1 MPPSPDHYRQ
11 ILGIRFYV
19 GPVDGLLAQTSH
31 GGLIVVP
38 SAPVLV
44 GLTGDPAHRQA
55 VEGGDF
61 ALTDSGF
68 MVLLWAAFK
77 QERLIRI
84 SGLRYLRTLL
94 DWAEFRQPGATF
106 WIMPS
111 ARDAI
116 GNRAWLAEQGMTVE
130 AADCY
135 LAPVYAPHGPLE
147 DPALLA
153 LIQSRRPRFVMI
165 NLGGGVQER
174 LGYYLKQ
181 ALEEA
186 GSRELGAGSSAQ
198 SSELAAGSP
207 QLSGLF
213 AAVSPSENRGQTPGS
228 QQASTVSSQVS
239 APAYRPALICTGA
252 AIAFLSNRQV
262 NIPPWADRM
271 FLGWLMRSLSEPR
284 KFLPRY
290 WHSLRLAALLWKHG
304 EKSVSNETVSN
315 ET

>member
-1 MPPSPDHYRQ
+1 M
-11 ILGIRFYV
+11 
-19 GPVDGLLAQTSH
+19 AQTAR

-44 GLTGDPAHRQA
+44 GLTDDPAHREA
-55 VEGGDF
+55 IETSDL
-61 ALTDSGF
+61 AITDSSF
-68 MVLLWAAFK
+68 MVLLWTILK
-77 QERLIRI
+77 RERLIRI
-84 SGLRYLRTLL
+84 SGLRYLRALL
-94 DWAEFRQPGATF
+94 DWPEFRQPGATF

-111 ARDAI
+111 HRDEI
-116 GNRAWLAEQGMTVE
+116 GNRAWLAEQGMTVN

-135 LAPVYAPHGPLE
+135 LAPAYARRGPLE

-153 LIQSRRPRFVMI
+153 LIQTRRPRFVMI

-181 ALEEA
+181 ALAKA
-186 GSRELGAGSSAQ
+186 GSEGQGAGSWELGAGRPELEAR
-198 SSELAAGSP
+198 SSELIARNSQP
-207 QLSGLF
+207 SSG
-213 AAVSPSENRGQTPGS
+213 
-228 QQASTVSSQVS
+228 S
-239 APAYRPALICTGA
+239 APGADRASAPITPNSEPITNNRAERAPPALICTGA

-271 FLGWLMRSLSEPR
+271 FLGWLMRSLSEPK

-304 EKSVSNETVSN
+304 SRSVAS
-315 ET
+315 